1 MSEFT
6 EHDIAMMPNW
16 ADLRD
21 AKGISLQQI
30 TEQTNIPVKKLAA
43 IESHQFDSLGSETF
57 ALGYLRSYAKILGED
72 PETFIQ
78 VYRDASAVDPASTAR
93 HTQVMAAVNPLSPIF
108 KKLNILHLSVGVIVL
123 WVLAMFIMGEDE
135 EQAHI
140 TQQESATGVAKSEAA
155 PRAAQQQPYSNK
167 YEDAIVS
174 SHVVESTATD
184 LGSEQEAE
192 TDEDD
197 AESEPELSNIDHSS
211 LADDA
216 ESGAGVADES
226 AVDLGSEEDLLIF
239 SFSDDCWLEV
249 KDSSGSVLI
258 AELQRKGDN
267 QRVFGQPP
275 FEVMLGNARA
285 VTLTRNGN
293 VVSVQA
299 KPGKKTLRFSVPR

>member
-21 AKGISLQQI
+21 AKGISLEQI
-30 TEQTNIPVKKLAA
+30 AEQTNIPVKKLAA
-43 IESHQFDSLGSETF
+43 IESHQFESLGSETF

-72 PETFIQ
+72 AGTFIK
-78 VYRDASAVDPASTAR
+78 VYRDAFAVDPAPSAR
-93 HTQVMAAVNPLSPIF
+93 HTQVMAVVNPLAPIF
-108 KKLNILHLSVGVIVL
+108 KKLNILHLSVGVIVI
-123 WVLAMFIMGEDE
+123 WILAMLIMGGDEQED
-135 EQAHI
+135 I
-140 TQQESATGVAKSEAA
+140 VSQQETSSTEVTGDAL
-155 PRAAQQQPYSNK
+155 PRAAQQQPYSKK

-174 SHVVESTATD
+174 QPVEDGHTIDDAVAEDSVSEPVEESSSLDPSGVDGADMAGDNRVETVEELAAD
-184 LGSEQEAE
+184 LGQ
-192 TDEDD
+192 
-197 AESEPELSNIDHSS
+197 
-211 LADDA
+211 
-216 ESGAGVADES
+216 
-226 AVDLGSEEDLLIF
+226 EEDLLVF

-249 KDSSGSVLI
+249 KDATGSVLI

-285 VTLTRNGN
+285 VTLTRNGS
-293 VVSVQA
+293 VVAVQA

>member
-1 MSEFT
+1 MGEFT
-6 EHDIAMMPNW
+6 EHDIAMMQNW

-21 AKGISLQQI
+21 SKGISLEQI
-30 TEQTNIPVKKLAA
+30 SEQTNIPVKKLAA

-72 PETFIQ
+72 AETFIQ
-78 VYRDASAVDPASTAR
+78 VYRDAFVVESAQTAR
-93 HTQVMAAVNPLSPIF
+93 HTQVIAAVNPLNPIF
-108 KKLNILHLSVGVIVL
+108 KKMNILHLSLGVIVI
-123 WVLAMFIMGEDE
+123 WVLAMLIMGGDAEEGSLPKQETPAVVVDE
-135 EQAHI
+135 
-140 TQQESATGVAKSEAA
+140 VV
-155 PRAAQQQPYSNK
+155 PRAAQQKPYSNK

-174 SHVVESTATD
+174 PPMGADSTTTVGADLDTEDRAAEEEVGGESV
-184 LGSEQEAE
+184 GSEEFDIAGE
-192 TDEDD
+192 R
-197 AESEPELSNIDHSS
+197 EPELVTEV
-211 LADDA
+211 ADDL
-216 ESGAGVADES
+216 V
-226 AVDLGSEEDLLIF
+226 EEDLLIF

-249 KDSSGSVLI
+249 KDSTGSVLI

-285 VTLTRNGN
+285 VTLTRNGD